1 MHMHTQSTETN
12 PYWRA
17 WFPLIVLLLLS
28 SIIVGCATNTTPMPQ
43 EQAGISSEDT
53 DSTEEMDAA
62 DESNAS
68 DTSDAAEESDDT
80 APPAEA
86 DEPETETTLRFAMS
100 SSEGTDATL
109 DPVLPAGAGIR
120 YNAIYDQLV
129 ELDASYTPQP
139 MLAESWE
146 HNDVADEWTFHL
158 REDVV
163 FHDGT
168 PMTAEDV
175 VFTYQRILD
184 PETGSPGRALLSSL
198 NPDGIEAIDDY
209 TVRFMLDTPVIEL
222 PVILNNRYTWI
233 VQASQD
239 EEERRIQAI
248 GTGPF
253 KVEEFTPG
261 EDPTI
266 LVRNEDY
273 WREGRPRID
282 VLEIRSIPEPFARL
296 TALEQGQVDMIED
309 VPPTDVQKVEENPDL
324 QLLSSQTGSWG
335 GIVMMVDQEPFDDV
349 RVRQAFKY
357 VVDREQMLDLVAL
370 GQGNVANDNP
380 VAPWIR
386 YAVQDEPRQ
395 QNIDKAKELLAE
407 AGYADGL
414 SVELHTS
421 SKHPYW
427 IEIATVFKEM
437 AAQAGID
444 IRVVMAAPD
453 SYWSEVWMQVP
464 LCMTNWGERATDNAL
479 SVMFLSDAE
488 FNETHWYNPE
498 WDSLVL
504 EARQTVD
511 EEKRT
516 QRYQEAQRVI
526 IDEGGVIIPFFENNL
541 VGARA
546 NVTGYTP
553 STRKTLFYDFSTVT
567 FTDE

>member
-1 MHMHTQSTETN
+1 MYFYTQSTETV
-12 PYWRA
+12 PHWRA
-17 WFPLIVLLLLS
+17 WFPFIVLLVLS
-28 SIIVGCATNTTPMPQ
+28 SLIVGCATSSTPMPQ
-43 EQAGISSEDT
+43 EQAGIST
-53 DSTEEMDAA
+53 DASDDA
-62 DESNAS
+62 NAS
-68 DTSDAAEESDDT
+68 DDTESTSETDES
-80 APPAEA
+80 
-86 DEPETETTLRFAMS
+86 ETKTTVRFAMS

-120 YNAIYDQLV
+120 YNAIYDQLI
-129 ELDASYTPQP
+129 ELDASYAPQP

-146 HNDVADEWTFHL
+146 HNETADEWTFHL

-175 VFTYQRILD
+175 VFTYKRLLD

-198 NPDGIEAIDDY
+198 NPNGIEAIDDY
-209 TVRFMLDTPVIEL
+209 TVRFTLDTPVIEL

-233 VQASQD
+233 LQASQD
-239 EEERRIQAI
+239 EEERRTKAI

-253 KVEEFTPG
+253 KVKEFTPG

-266 LVRNEDY
+266 LVRNEEY
-273 WREGRPRID
+273 WRAGQPSID
-282 VLEIRSIPEPFARL
+282 VLELRSIPEPFARL
-296 TALEQGQVDMIED
+296 TALEQGQVDIIED
-309 VPPTDVQKVEENPDL
+309 VPPTDVKRVAENPDL

-335 GIVMMVDQEPFDDV
+335 GMVMMVDQEPFDDV

-357 VVDREQMLDLVAL
+357 VVDRKQMLDLVAL
-370 GQGNVANDNP
+370 GHGSIANDNP

-386 YAVQDEPRQ
+386 YAVEDEPRQ
-395 QNIDKAKELLAE
+395 QDIDKAKELLAE

-437 AAQAGID
+437 AAKAGID
-444 IRVVMAAPD
+444 VRVVMAPPD

-464 LCMTNWGERATDNAL
+464 FCMTNWGERATDNAL

-498 WDSLVL
+498 WDALL
-504 EARQTVD
+504 LQARQTIDD
-511 EEKRT
+511 EERT
-516 QRYQEAQRVI
+516 QLYQEAQRII